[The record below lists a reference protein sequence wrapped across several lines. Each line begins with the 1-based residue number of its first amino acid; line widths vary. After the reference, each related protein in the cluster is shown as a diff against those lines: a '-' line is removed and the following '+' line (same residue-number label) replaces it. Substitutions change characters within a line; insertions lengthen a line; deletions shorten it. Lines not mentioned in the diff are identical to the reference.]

1 MSRLFLRIA
10 VAILVVVVASFAI
23 VQCGA
28 RSARR
33 RFETNL
39 SDLLREMELA
49 RSRLEAVEPDRLER
63 ELRALRE
70 KIVHPVRLADLD
82 SDEIPAKI
90 RARLRPGH
98 PQVAFAGHHGW
109 VQYIPI
115 RRGTKVLVFGPTR
128 REAWAGAYPLGR
140 VAAGILGVVGL
151 MAFLLAAPLVRRLR
165 GLERAAARISEG
177 DLQARA
183 AATSKD
189 AIGSLARRFNAMA
202 DKVQGLLERQQE
214 LIQAVSHELRTPT
227 ARIRF
232 GLEMLAGDQTEQ
244 GRQRRIEAIDEDLVE
259 LDQLVEELL
268 LYIRSGEGALELNRE
283 EVDPEAEIAALVE
296 RLRELRSG
304 VEVQIRTQEGDRR
317 AVSADRRFFR
327 RALSNLLSNA
337 LKHAR
342 SRVVVQIEAGPGE
355 SVQIGV
361 RDDGPGVPEEQRQR
375 IFEPFARLD
384 ASRSRESGGAGLG
397 LAIVDRIVRSHG
409 GEITVGEAEEG
420 GAAFLTRWPVAR

>member
-10 VAILVVVVASFAI
+10 LAFLLVVVASFAI
-23 VQCGA
+23 VQCGTH
-28 RSARR
+28 SARR

-39 SDLLREMELA
+39 SDLLRDMELA
-49 RSRLEAVEPDRLER
+49 RSRLEAAEPEQLGQ
-63 ELRALRE
+63 ELQGLR
-70 KIVHPVRLADLD
+70 KVIMHPMKLTDFGSSKL
-82 SDEIPAKI
+82 PAEI
-90 RARLRPGH
+90 RARLQPGH
-98 PQVAFAGHHGW
+98 PQVTFTRHHGW
-109 VQYIPI
+109 VVHVPI
-115 RRGTKVLVFGPTR
+115 RRGSKVLVFGPVKR
-128 REAWAGAYPLGR
+128 AWAGAYPLGT

-232 GLEMLAGDQTEQ
+232 GLEMLASDQTEQ
-244 GRQRRIEAIDEDLVE
+244 ERQRRIEAIDEDLVE

-268 LYIRSGEGALELNRE
+268 LYIRSGEGALELDRE
-283 EVDPEAEIAALVE
+283 EVEPEAEIAALVE
-296 RLRELRSG
+296 RLQELRSG
-304 VEVQIRTQEGDRR
+304 VDVQILEEGDCR

-342 SRVVVQIEAGPGE
+342 SQVVVRIEGASADE
-355 SVQIGV
+355 MVQIGV

-409 GEITVGEAEEG
+409 GEITVGDAEEG
-420 GAAFLTRWPVAR
+420 GAVFVTRWPIAR